1 MAVEIMSP
9 WTQDMGKGQDEGCNC
24 SHGC

>member
-1 MAVEIMSP
+1 VEIMFS